1 MGILHNECGD
11 ADFTEHYFFF
21 SNGLILMMRA
31 YRREDDDDMLVD
43 LDATTVNAP
52 LAVGM
57 PFPESLP
64 IIERWAQHNILYR
77 EMCNLDA
84 EVQRLCEVL

>member
-11 ADFTEHYFFF
+11 TDFTEHYFFF

-43 LDATTVNAP
+43 VDATTVSTP
-52 LAVGM
+52 LAVGI
-57 PFPESLP
+57 PVTESLP
-64 IIERWAQHNILYR
+64 VIERWALHNIPYR
-77 EMCNLDA
+77 EMRNLDTEA
-84 EVQRLCEVL
+84 RRICEVF